1 MLFALRI
8 KFPAVNQ
15 VMEVNVNTT
24 SERIPEYRH
33 TPELQTVESQTPQ
46 QYLRI
51 GLPQS
56 LLTPQQLL
64 ELAGMI
70 RRYSSRY
77 VLRLRSATQLEIA
90 MASTH
95 QIWPSQQLFDEPVAV
110 DSHEE
115 ASAGRSTLRVHI
127 PGTQLRVRQLRVL
140 AMLMHSE
147 GLRTVRLADSETLIL
162 ENVWRGR
169 EAVLRLG
176 LREAGLITL

>member
-1 MLFALRI
+1 M
-8 KFPAVNQ
+8 
-15 VMEVNVNTT
+15 NTT
-24 SERIPEYRH
+24 SERIPAYNH
-33 TPELQTVESQTPQ
+33 APELRAVENPTPL

-56 LLTPQQLL
+56 VLTPQQLL

-90 MASTH
+90 MSSTH
-95 QIWPSQQLFDEPVAV
+95 QIWPTQQLFDEPVTAV
-110 DSHEE
+110 DTHAHE
-115 ASAGRSTLRVHI
+115 AATTGRSTLRVHI
-127 PGTQLRVRQLRVL
+127 PGTQLGTRQLRVL

-147 GLRTVRLADSETLIL
+147 GLRMVRIADSETLIL
-162 ENVWRGR
+162 ENVWHGR
-169 EAVLRLG
+169 EAVLRVG

>member
-1 MLFALRI
+1 M
-8 KFPAVNQ
+8 
-15 VMEVNVNTT
+15 NTT
-24 SERIPEYRH
+24 SERIPTYNH
-33 TPELQTVESQTPQ
+33 TPELRTVENKTPL

-56 LLTPQQLL
+56 LLTSQQLL

-90 MASTH
+90 MSSAH
-95 QIWPSQQLFDEPVAV
+95 QIWPTQQLFDEPVSSV
-110 DSHEE
+110 DTH
-115 ASAGRSTLRVHI
+115 APAATTAGQITLRVHI

-140 AMLMHSE
+140 AMLMLSE
-147 GLRTVRLADSETLIL
+147 GLRTVRLADSETLIF
-162 ENVWRGR
+162 ENVWHGR

-176 LREAGLITL
+176 LREAGLITR